1 MKKITLLF
9 ALLCASMMTWAQYC
23 DYATGHE
30 NNANFGDANGRILLS
45 LEPTNNADE
54 FKLTIKPNYA
64 NGATKQL
71 DYLYVI
77 AGGNNPY
84 PAEAGEDGDAGYDEL
99 YVIFKNTNA
108 KTSFTIQWS
117 NPAWGGRWQ
126 CALNDVDL
134 DALVNC
140 IGGGEGG
147 ECTDTEKPSISAAAV
162 SDITYKSAVLT
173 ITATDNEAVTRYVV
187 KNGDEQIA
195 STTNNEISLTN
206 LSSNTTYDNIKV
218 YAYDE
223 CNNESEVFEVEDFK
237 TNILQYCQFETGH
250 LKNADFG
257 DINGRILLTIRQIS
271 ASAVGVTVEPNS
283 TNVFD
288 YVEVIVAGVGKSI
301 GTIGEDIP
309 TNEEIVFDGLSSLDF
324 TINVLWHHKG
334 WDPGAR
340 WTTQNFQVAQTE
352 LCNAMSSILVNANV
366 NNVEMGTA
374 SVNKGEAEK
383 GDEVTFTAI
392 ANDGYMFVNWT
403 AGSTIVSSN
412 PIYTTV
418 VDANTTLTANFRK
431 LNNNYC
437 NTELTS
443 VVGEKTYTI
452 FVTYKKTTNENEY
465 KLIVR
470 SAKEMTGFG
479 GTSITCSGENINIR
493 TKGVLENKN
502 TLSCTLESTTE
513 PNMYTPLYVIFQDGG
528 EVTFN
533 ALTNPEFAIA
543 CDDDNVEVE
552 SIALDPAELTLEV
565 GKNKTLIPV
574 FTPAYAVDQTLTWE
588 SNKESIVSVTDGV
601 ISANAVGEAV
611 ITATSENGKTA
622 TCAITVIASLPT
634 APLTAAPVPE
644 WPADQVKSL
653 YSNTYPF
660 APASLNSYNE
670 SWWAP
675 PVMTE
680 KAIEGNHYLHYNLAQ
695 DGMIG
700 VQFAETSVITMEYI
714 HIDVWASKDGSI
726 SFRPITISGPE
737 PRKTLELVGGKWNS
751 FDIPMTDFAGHDWT
765 KLFQYSIE
773 YWNAGGLTG
782 EYIAVDNVFFYRTTA
797 IEDTEKPA
805 NVTATA
811 VSTDYFSALIAVSAT
826 DNMGVV
832 NYTIK
837 DGDKVLAT
845 GAAASGITTSITVPG
860 LLPNTEYTLAVI
872 ASDDKGNAAEP
883 VAVTAKTLAVP
894 APAPAPDFSKYG
906 KVAAIYSDVAEGTPV
921 INIGNWGQSTAVINV
936 QLAESD
942 NVMFFTNMNY
952 LGWELAP
959 AVDATDMEFL
969 HVDFYATDMTT
980 VNVTPISLGHEGVAT
995 VTLNAGAWT
1004 SVDIPLSTYAA
1015 ANIAWNN
1022 IFQFKFFDAA
1032 PAGKSLFVD
1041 NVYFYKAPEA
1051 VNFADDATDNSTIV
1065 ANNADKFANVTINRS
1080 ILANGE
1086 WFTLCLPFDM
1096 DEDKVFEVFGNST
1109 IATLVGSEDRGSL
1122 IHLNF
1127 DYVKTI
1133 EAGKA
1138 YMIKPGKDFVA
1149 GTIIEGVTIKN
1160 VNPEDLKSIC
1170 EHMYFQGVFDQYLLE
1185 GDNKRFVGANN
1196 YLYSPAVGGTTM
1208 GAFRC
1213 YFTIPVESQ
1222 ALVGSKAA
1230 RIVFGPQVATGTEN
1244 VQSDQVP
1251 STKVIIDGTLYIIR
1265 DGRTYNAQGQL
1276 VK

>member
-9 ALLCASMMTWAQYC
+9 ALLCASMMGFAATQYC
-23 DYATGHE
+23 GAPSP
-30 NNANFGDANGRILLS
+30 NPNFTFSLTNISGNLYRIQFDAIGSDKFVSTYNINCGVNQ
-45 LEPTNNADE
+45 T
-54 FKLTIKPNYA
+54 
-64 NGATKQL
+64 NGAGIYFGGANASNWVVSEDRAYL
-71 DYLYVI
+71 DFTTASEGSVPTGFYGNSFCFNKK
-77 AGGNNPY
+77 GGGLIEIN
-84 PAEAGEDGDAGYDEL
+84 
-99 YVIFKNTNA
+99 
-108 KTSFTIQWS
+108 SFTPS
-117 NPAWGGRWQ
+117 
-126 CALNDVDL
+126 DVDWK
-134 DALVNC
+134 ATC
-140 IGGGEGG
+140 ESGA
-147 ECTDTEKPSISAAAV
+147 CTDNVKPSISAAAV
-162 SDITYKSAVLT
+162 SDITYNSAVLKV
-173 ITATDNEAVTRYVV
+173 TATDNEAVTRYVV
-187 KNGDEQIA
+187 KNGDAQIA

-223 CNNESEVFEVEDFK
+223 CNNESDVFEVDDFK
-237 TNILQYCQFETGH
+237 TNMLQYCQFETGH
-250 LKNADFG
+250 QKNANFG
-257 DINGRILLTIRQIS
+257 DSNGRILLTIRQIS

-334 WDPGAR
+334 WDPVAR
-340 WTTQNFQVAQTE
+340 WTTENFQVAQTE

-374 SVNKGEAEK
+374 SVNKSEAEK
-383 GDEVTFTAI
+383 GDEVTFTAT
-392 ANDGYMFVNWT
+392 ANDGYIFVNWT
-403 AGSTIVSSN
+403 AGSTIVSTN

-437 NTELTS
+437 NAERTA

-479 GTSITCSGENINIR
+479 GTYIRCSGENDIDIR

-513 PNMYTPLYVIFQDGG
+513 PNMYTPLFVIFKDGG

-574 FTPAYAVDQTLTWE
+574 FTPAYAVDQTITWQ
-588 SNKESIVSVTDGV
+588 SDKESIVSVTDGV

-611 ITATSENGKTA
+611 ITATSANGKTA

-634 APLTAAPVPE
+634 APLTAAPVPT

-653 YSNTYPF
+653 YSNSYPF

-670 SWWAP
+670 GWWAP
-675 PVMTE
+675 PVMAE
-680 KAIEGNHYLHYNLAQ
+680 KAIEGNNYLHYTLAQ
-695 DGMIG
+695 AGMIG
-700 VQFAETSVITMEYI
+700 VQFAETSIITMEYF
-714 HIDVWASKDGSI
+714 HIDVWASKDGTI
-726 SFRPITISGPE
+726 TIRPITVGGPE

-751 FDIPMTDFAGHDWT
+751 FDIPMADFPGHDWT
-765 KLFQYSIE
+765 KLFQYTIE
-773 YWNAGGLTG
+773 NWAAGGLTG

-837 DGDKVLAT
+837 DGDMVLAT

-872 ASDDKGNAAEP
+872 AADDKGNAAEP
-883 VAVTAKTLAVP
+883 VSVTAKTLAVP

-942 NVMFFTNMNY
+942 NVMFLTNMNY

-980 VNVTPISLGHEGVAT
+980 VNVTPISPGREGVAT

-1015 ANIAWNN
+1015 ANIEWNN
-1022 IFQFKFFDAA
+1022 IFQVKFFNAD
-1032 PAGKSLFVD
+1032 PVGKSLFID

-1065 ANNADKFANVTINRS
+1065 ANNADKLANVTINRS

-1096 DEDKVFEVFGNST
+1096 NEDKVFEVFGNST
-1109 IATLVGSEDRGSL
+1109 IATLVSSEDRGSI

-1133 EAGKA
+1133 EAGNA

-1160 VNPEDLKSIC
+1160 VNPENLKSTC
-1170 EHMYFQGVFDQYLLE
+1170 DHMHFQGVFDQYLLE
-1185 GDNKRFVGANN
+1185 GDNKRFVAANN

-1244 VQSDQVP
+1244 VQSDQLP

>member
-1 MKKITLLF
+1 MKKITFLF
-9 ALLCASMMTWAQYC
+9 ALLCASMMTWAVQYC
-23 DYATGHE
+23 EETITATDGVTTVTISCTSPSPDTYVMKIVGGE
-30 NNANFGDANGRILLS
+30 NFAGFIGEGNYFELS
-45 LEPTNNADE
+45 GVGGYQVKNNTAETNRTCSFNSAT
-54 FKLTIKPNYA
+54 KTLTITMTSDRVPKMYTPMYLNIS
-64 NGATKQL
+64 GEKQ
-71 DYLYVI
+71 
-77 AGGNNPY
+77 
-84 PAEAGEDGDAGYDEL
+84 
-99 YVIFKNTNA
+99 FT
-108 KTSFTIQWS
+108 TIQNQVFEW
-117 NPAWGGRWQ
+117 PAS
-126 CALNDVDL
+126 C
-134 DALVNC
+134 
-140 IGGGEGG
+140 GGGV
-147 ECTDTEKPSISAAAV
+147 CTDAEVPTISTVAI
-162 SDITYKSAVLT
+162 SNITYNSAVLT

-187 KNGDEQIA
+187 KNGDAQIA

-223 CNNESEVFEVEDFK
+223 CNNESEVFEVKDFK
-237 TNILQYCQFETGH
+237 TNMLQYCQFETGH

-257 DINGRILLTIRQIS
+257 DLNGRILLTIRQIS

-288 YVEVIVAGVGKSI
+288 YVEVIVAEVGKSI

-334 WDPGAR
+334 WDPVAR
-340 WTTQNFQVAQTE
+340 WTTNNFQVAQTE

-374 SVNKGEAEK
+374 SVNKSEAEK
-383 GDEVTFTAI
+383 GDEVTFTAV
-392 ANDGYMFVNWT
+392 ANDGYIFVNWT
-403 AGSTIVSSN
+403 AGSTIVSTN

-437 NTELTS
+437 NAELTS

-479 GTSITCSGENINIR
+479 GTYITCSGENNINIQ

-513 PNMYTPLYVIFQDGG
+513 PNMYTPLFVIFQDGG
-528 EVTFN
+528 EVTFD

-574 FTPAYAVDQTLTWE
+574 FTPAYAVDQTLTWT
-588 SNKESIVSVTDGV
+588 SDKESIVSVTDGV

-611 ITATSENGKTA
+611 ITATSANGKTA

-653 YSNTYPF
+653 YSNSYPF

-670 SWWAP
+670 GWWAP

-680 KAIEGNHYLHYNLAQ
+680 GNVDGNTYLYYTLAN

-726 SFRPITISGPE
+726 SFRPITIGGPE
-737 PRKTLELVGGKWNS
+737 PRKTLELVGGEWNS

-765 KLFQYSIE
+765 KLYQYSIE

-837 DGDKVLAT
+837 DGDMVLAT

-872 ASDDKGNAAEP
+872 AADDKGNAAEP
-883 VAVTAKTLAVP
+883 VSVTAKTLAVP

-942 NVMFFTNMNY
+942 NVMFLTNMNY

-980 VNVTPISLGHEGVAT
+980 VNVTPISPGREGVAT

-1015 ANIAWNN
+1015 ANIEWNN
-1022 IFQFKFFDAA
+1022 IFQVKFFNAD
-1032 PAGKSLFVD
+1032 PVGKSLFID

-1065 ANNADKFANVTINRS
+1065 ANNADKLANVTINRS

-1096 DEDKVFEVFGNST
+1096 NEDKVFEVFGNST

-1127 DYVKTI
+1127 DYVKDI

-1160 VNPEDLKSIC
+1160 VNPEDLKSTC
-1170 EHMYFQGVFDQYLLE
+1170 EHMHFQGVFDQYLLE
-1185 GDNKRFVGANN
+1185 GDNKRFVSANN
-1196 YLYSPAVGGTTM
+1196 YLYSPADGGTTM

-1251 STKVIIDGTLYIIR
+1251 SAKVIIDGTLYIIR

>member
-1 MKKITLLF
+1 MKKITFLF

-23 DYATGHE
+23 DYATGHQ
-30 NNANFGDANGRILLS
+30 NNADFGDADGRILLS

-84 PAEAGEDGDAGYDEL
+84 PAEAGEDGGAGYDEL
-99 YVIFKNTNA
+99 SVIFTNANA

-117 NPAWGGRWQ
+117 HPDWAGRWE

-134 DALVNC
+134 DALVSC
-140 IGGGEGG
+140 IGGGGSG
-147 ECTDTEKPSISAAAV
+147 ACTDNVKPSISDATI
-162 SDITYKSAVLT
+162 SNITYNSAVLT

-187 KNGDEQIA
+187 KNGDAEIA

-223 CNNESEVFEVEDFK
+223 CNNESKVFEVDDFK
-237 TNILQYCQFETGH
+237 TNMLQYCQFETGH
-250 LKNADFG
+250 LKDANFG

-283 TNVFD
+283 TKVFD

-324 TINVLWHHKG
+324 TISVSWHHKG
-334 WDPGAR
+334 WDPVAR
-340 WTTQNFQVAQTE
+340 WTTQNFQVAPTE

-374 SVNKGEAEK
+374 SVNKSEAEK
-383 GDEVTFTAI
+383 GDEVTFTAV

-403 AGSTIVSSN
+403 AGSTIVSTN

-437 NTELTS
+437 NAEMTKEKN
-443 VVGEKTYTI
+443 GENYTI
-452 FVTYKKTTNENEY
+452 YVTYKKTSNENEY
-465 KLIVR
+465 KLVVR

-479 GTSITCSGENINIR
+479 GTSIRCSGGDIDIR

-513 PNMYTPLYVIFQDGG
+513 PNMYTPLYVIFKDGG
-528 EVTFN
+528 EVTFD

-565 GKNKTLIPV
+565 GKNKTLIPI
-574 FTPAYAVDQTLTWE
+574 FTPAYAVDQTITWQ
-588 SNKESIVSVTDGV
+588 SSKESIVSVTDGV
-601 ISANAVGEAV
+601 ISANAEGEAV

-634 APLTAAPVPE
+634 APLTAAPVPT

-653 YSNTYPF
+653 YSDSYTSTTTWNYLAGWGQTTQLAAEAIDGNNMLHYSNFNYLGWDIANGTPIN
-660 APASLNSYNE
+660 ALNME
-670 SWWAP
+670 
-675 PVMTE
+675 
-680 KAIEGNHYLHYNLAQ
+680 YLHIDIWADQ
-695 DGMIG
+695 DGQIG
-700 VQFAETSVITMEYI
+700 IVPIFGGAGLTT
-714 HIDVWASKDGSI
+714 DDSK
-726 SFRPITISGPE
+726 
-737 PRKTLELVGGKWNS
+737 RKIVTLKGQQWNS
-751 FDIPMTDFAGHDWT
+751 FDLKLDTEFAGLDLSSIWQV
-765 KLFQYSIE
+765 KLDNGTITAFYID
-773 YWNAGGLTG
+773 NA
-782 EYIAVDNVFFYRTTA
+782 YFYRTTPIVDDVVPTNLTVSVNKESFYSIA
-797 IEDTEKPA
+797 LDVQAEDNMA
-805 NVTATA
+805 A
-811 VSTDYFSALIAVSAT
+811 VSFS
-826 DNMGVV
+826 
-832 NYTIK
+832 IK
-837 DGDKVLAT
+837 NGETEVAT
-845 GAAASGITTSITVPG
+845 GAAASGATTTITVNN
-860 LLPNTEYTLAVI
+860 LTPNTNYTFTVI
-872 ASDDKGNAAEP
+872 AKDEAGNESEP
-883 VAVTAKTLAVP
+883 KSVTAKTLAVP
-894 APAPAPDFSKYG
+894 DPAPAPTYPADLVKSLYSNAYAP
-906 KVAAIYSDVAEGTPV
+906 AATLGNTNENWWQAPTNSEVDLGEGDMALLYENIPATSTFGWAFGTFDAIGYQTLHMSIYPLNSGTIEIYPV
-921 INIGNWGQSTAVINV
+921 IQPEGEFHRTSQTLVANQWNDVVIDLSDKTFTTFT
-936 QLAESD
+936 QLG
-942 NVMFFTNMNY
+942 FTNY
-952 LGWELAP
+952 SALGA
-959 AVDATDMEFL
+959 
-969 HVDFYATDMTT
+969 
-980 VNVTPISLGHEGVAT
+980 
-995 VTLNAGAWT
+995 
-1004 SVDIPLSTYAA
+1004 
-1015 ANIAWNN
+1015 
-1022 IFQFKFFDAA
+1022 FFI
-1032 PAGKSLFVD
+1032 D

-1109 IATLVGSEDRGSL
+1109 IATLVSSEDRGSI

-1133 EAGKA
+1133 EAGNA

-1160 VNPEDLKSIC
+1160 VNPENLKSTC
-1170 EHMYFQGVFDQYLLE
+1170 ELMHFQGVFDQYLLE
-1185 GDNKRFVGANN
+1185 GDNKRFVSANN
-1196 YLYSPAVGGTTM
+1196 YLYSPADGGTTM

-1251 STKVIIDGTLYIIR
+1251 SAKVIIDGTLYIIR